1 MGSFIAPDQP
11 FFGFS
16 ALWQRHGK
24 KGLAAGK
31 IYLFGRNQLAL
42 PSLPSRQD
50 SAQRHDPLG
59 YPGMSSRAES
69 SAGTRCFRS
78 RERASACAMPAGSR
92 QGLLREKSSPARPQQ
107 SFPGPAKQLSGLCFH
122 DTFQLQIPRVTHL
135 CRLRFS
141 LLHDKGKPAAAPA
154 QKTVG
159 KRRRRSQVPFSS
171 SLQAAS
177 MQPSRIEK
185 SFLQEAKQDQA
196 CSSSPSSA

>member
-1 MGSFIAPDQP
+1 IA
-11 FFGFS
+11 
-16 ALWQRHGK
+16 K
-24 KGLAAGK
+24 KS
-31 IYLFGRNQLAL
+31 I
-42 PSLPSRQD
+42 
-50 SAQRHDPLG
+50 
-59 YPGMSSRAES
+59 
-69 SAGTRCFRS
+69 
-78 RERASACAMPAGSR
+78 PA
-92 QGLLREKSSPARPQQ
+92 KSQQ
-107 SFPGPAKQLSGLCFH
+107 SFSGPSEHISGLCFH
-122 DTFQLQIPRVTHL
+122 DTFHLQIPRVTHL